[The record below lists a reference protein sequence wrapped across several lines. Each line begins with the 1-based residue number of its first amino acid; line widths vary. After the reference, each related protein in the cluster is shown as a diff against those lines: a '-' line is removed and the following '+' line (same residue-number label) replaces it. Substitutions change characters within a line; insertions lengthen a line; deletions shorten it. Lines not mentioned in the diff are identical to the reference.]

1 MSDKLARRLGEG
13 PPTMDPYLLDQQKRR
28 KDPFGFG
35 TDVMP
40 DGATVTE
47 EALMDNTP
55 NTMDMTRGSLQWGNS
70 RGDRYNWGGY
80 IPGSY
85 KGLGPG
91 PVGKEGSNWPG
102 SAASTRA
109 VFEAAL
115 NYVGDTDHNYTNRV
129 HQDLND
135 ASEGYGPNDKITKEA
150 WRYADPLN
158 QYNHPRNRQLIQD
171 FLDADEW
178 DYDY

>member
-55 NTMDMTRGSLQWGNS
+55 NTMDMTR
-70 RGDRYNWGGY
+70 
-80 IPGSY
+80 
-85 KGLGPG
+85 
-91 PVGKEGSNWPG
+91 
-102 SAASTRA
+102 
-109 VFEAAL
+109 
-115 NYVGDTDHNYTNRV
+115 
-129 HQDLND
+129 
-135 ASEGYGPNDKITKEA
+135 
-150 WRYADPLN
+150 
-158 QYNHPRNRQLIQD
+158 
-171 FLDADEW
+171 
-178 DYDY
+178 